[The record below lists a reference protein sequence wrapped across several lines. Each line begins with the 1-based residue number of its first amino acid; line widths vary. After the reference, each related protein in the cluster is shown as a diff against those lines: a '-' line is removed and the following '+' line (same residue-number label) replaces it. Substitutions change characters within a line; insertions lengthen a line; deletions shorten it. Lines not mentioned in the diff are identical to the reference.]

1 MVNFIIYIF
10 LPCITKDRKVVLGEA
25 FHKLTSRY
33 FSALQKF
40 CLFEKAETGPVPR
53 QRYGQSGDSTAT
65 AVGRPKGVVVRVSSR
80 GRLVNAIYRMGET
93 TSQE

>member
-33 FSALQKF
+33 FSTLQKF

-53 QRYGQSGDSTAT
+53 QLVMGSLEILLLLLWA
-65 AVGRPKGVVVRVSSR
+65 GRR
-80 GRLVNAIYRMGET
+80 E
-93 TSQE
+93 